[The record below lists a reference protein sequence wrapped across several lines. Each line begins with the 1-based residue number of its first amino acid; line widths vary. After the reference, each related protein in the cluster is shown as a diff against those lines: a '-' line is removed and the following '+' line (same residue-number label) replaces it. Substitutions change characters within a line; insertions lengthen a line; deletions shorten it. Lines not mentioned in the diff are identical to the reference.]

1 MVNTLKDWA
10 PGWPL
15 PKTKANKIG
24 AAAQTPKN
32 LTLPVKLQA
41 RIRRGIAHG
50 LVLICMASIP
60 GINSGLGFRGPVI

>member
-1 MVNTLKDWA
+1 MDVNWS
-10 PGWPL
+10 
-15 PKTKANKIG
+15 NKIG

-60 GINSGLGFRGPVI
+60 GINSGLGFQDPVI